1 MQFFA
6 KMLFV
11 IHVFPALVERKTVNV
26 LNLGMACRHV
36 FIGVNFKRSCDTA
49 ANALL
54 CLTVLA
60 ARGSDSVPLYAAPG
74 GNTLQS

>member
-1 MQFFA
+1 MEFFA

-11 IHVFPALVERKTVNV
+11 IHVFPALVERKTENL

-36 FIGVNFKRSCDTA
+36 FIGLNVKRSCDTA

-54 CLTVLA
+54 CLTV
-60 ARGSDSVPLYAAPG
+60 RSS
-74 GNTLQS
+74 TRQR